1 MRAYRIYI
9 SDSARL
15 FVNNQAEAFGGN
27 RIETR
32 FADLLK
38 PYKEAPSAEEIKA
51 RICAGLAEYEEE
63 NEDEWI

>member
-1 MRAYRIYI
+1 M

-15 FVNNQAEAFGGN
+15 FVNNLAEAFGGN

-32 FADLLK
+32 FSDMLK

-63 NEDEWI
+63 RAYECI